1 MKALTF
7 LNAEIFFFFR
17 LDLKKKR
24 SSCTQLSGSSSDLA
38 AGTAGAD
45 DCSKSENSLE
55 LADEQPSQTGTQSFI
70 ITPLG
75 NALS

>member
-7 LNAEIFFFFR
+7 LNAKIIFFR

-38 AGTAGAD
+38 AGTAGAAD

-55 LADEQPSQTGTQSFI
+55 PADEQPSQTGTQSFI